1 MLEKARTTTTG
12 TNITLAVMNAQA
24 LQFQDNVFDVV
35 ILNLILSVVPDGAAT
50 LRESWRSFAPVAG

>member
-1 MLEKARTTTTG
+1 MLEKARAKTTG

-50 LRESWRSFAPVAG
+50 LRESWRSFAPVVG